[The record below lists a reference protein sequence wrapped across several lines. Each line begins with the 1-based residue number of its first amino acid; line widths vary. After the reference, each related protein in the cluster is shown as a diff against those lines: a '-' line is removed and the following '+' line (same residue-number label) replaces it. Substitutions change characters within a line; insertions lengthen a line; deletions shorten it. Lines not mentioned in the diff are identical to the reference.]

1 MPTFFQKSIVRS
13 GRFIFT
19 CVKFWV
25 FIDCRVCMKTVF
37 ELIIEGKLPC
47 TKVFENERVLAI
59 EDIRPLAPVHVLII
73 PKKHFRSIHEV
84 GPDDAA
90 LMGEIIL
97 VAQEV
102 AKIKGVEENYRLLTN
117 HGPDSGQ
124 TVFHLHFHLLGGK
137 VLTHM
142 I

>member
-1 MPTFFQKSIVRS
+1 
-13 GRFIFT
+13 
-19 CVKFWV
+19 
-25 FIDCRVCMKTVF
+25 MKTVF

-47 TKVFENERVLAI
+47 TKVFENERILAI

-73 PKKHFRSIHEV
+73 PKKHFKSIQEV
-84 GPDDAA
+84 GPDDAS
-90 LMGEIIL
+90 LMGEVIL

-102 AKIKGVEENYRLLTN
+102 AKIKGVVENYRLLTN
-117 HGPDSGQ
+117 HGPESGQ